1 MSLSDEEHQKFEQDF
16 KYLVSKYV
24 EFISRYNQLITKER
38 SVEEEKEYLAVQQL
52 LLNIGEVLSVAL
64 KSMGDDLFG
73 KALDLYYQYKDMAT
87 LGDKDAQELLKEL
100 KPMLEASLTSRINK
114 N

>member
-73 KALDLYYQYKDMAT
+73 KALDFHAGYAVNNL
-87 LGDKDAQELLKEL
+87 
-100 KPMLEASLTSRINK
+100 SLFLPSTDESLDRIYR
-114 N
+114 